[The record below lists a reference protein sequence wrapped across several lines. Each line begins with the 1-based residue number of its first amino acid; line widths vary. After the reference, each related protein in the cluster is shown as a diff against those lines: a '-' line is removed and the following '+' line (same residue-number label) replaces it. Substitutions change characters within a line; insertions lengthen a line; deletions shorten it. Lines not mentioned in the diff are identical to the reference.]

1 MSGTRAGETPT
12 PRWIAVAYLLITVEG
27 KPPTRRPLDG
37 PTIVGR
43 AIDCPIWLDDNRLS
57 RQHCRFE
64 PSADGSAESW
74 TVIDLNSKNG
84 TIVHGDRISVHKLA
98 DGDEVLVGRA
108 RLVFHSRSEPPQRP
122 TAPTTPASGPMAN
135 VKRVVSPADTLVDSR
150 FPIPQI
156 QPQIDVTKSSREK
169 SKSRRPLAFQ
179 RPPAQPKVHATRLTL
194 LKRRLWQWAQLLRSR
209 WKRRRS
215 K

>member
-1 MSGTRAGETPT
+1 M
-12 PRWIAVAYLLITVEG
+12 AYLLITVEG
-27 KPPTRRPLDG
+27 KPATRRPLDG

-64 PSADGSAESW
+64 PNPDGGAESW
-74 TVIDLNSKNG
+74 SVIDLNSKNG
-84 TIVHGDRISVHKLA
+84 TIVRGDRISVYKLA
-98 DGDEVLVGRA
+98 DGDEIHVGRA

-122 TAPTTPASGPMAN
+122 SAPTAHTAPPSGPATT
-135 VKRVVSPADTLVDSR
+135 KQPAPSPADTLVDSR

-156 QPQIDVTKSSREK
+156 KPDIDVSKSSRDKTK
-169 SKSRRPLAFQ
+169 SQRPLAFQ
-179 RPPAQPKVHATRLTL
+179 RPPAKPKVDASRFTL
-194 LKRRLWQWAQLLRSR
+194 LTRRLMYSVQQIWLR
-209 WKRRRS
+209 WKRRRRRS